1 MPMSI
6 DDAIKKMTDLIKT
19 ACAAAEIK
27 AAKMSDEEARLS
39 VYSPAGD
46 MQKIKDATFK
56 PAIDLLN
63 SDGMDVQ
70 VFVYDKDAPPLKG

>member
-1 MPMSI
+1 MSL
-6 DDAIKKMTDLIKT
+6 DDAIKQMTNAIKA
-19 ACAAAEIK
+19 ACASAEVK
-27 AAKMSDEEARLS
+27 TAKMSDEEARLS
-39 VYSPAGD
+39 VYAPAGD

-63 SDGMDVQ
+63 NDGMDIQ

>member
-1 MPMSI
+1 MSL
-6 DDAIKKMTDLIKT
+6 DDAIKQMTDAIKA
-19 ACAAAEIK
+19 ACASAEVRT
-27 AAKMSDEEARLS
+27 AKMSDEEARLS
-39 VYSPAGD
+39 VYAPAGD

-63 SDGMDVQ
+63 NDGMDIQ